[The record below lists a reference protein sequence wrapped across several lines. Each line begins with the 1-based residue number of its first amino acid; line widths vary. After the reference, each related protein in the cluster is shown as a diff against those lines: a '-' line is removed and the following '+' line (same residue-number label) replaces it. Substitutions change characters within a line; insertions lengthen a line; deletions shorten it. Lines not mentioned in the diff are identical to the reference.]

1 MIKSLDNPAKIYFD
15 FQKSEPLSHS
25 QPHNLKEAA
34 RGFEAIFISELLKV
48 MRKSIGKSNLLGQ
61 GLGGEIYTSMFD
73 ENLAK
78 VIASNGGLGLADI
91 IVRNLENMHQSKIP
105 DGPFKLQNYRKSP
118 AFNFNWDRKLIDII
132 AQKFDIEP
140 KLVKA
145 IIKVESNF
153 NAHAL
158 SNKGAAGL
166 MQLMPETAQAM
177 GIKNR
182 FDPAQNIYG
191 GVKYLKTLLQ
201 KFNGNLELALSAYNA
216 GPSTVEQYGGIPP
229 FPETQ
234 NYVKKVLKFYK
245 ESS

>member
-1 MIKSLDNPAKIYFD
+1 MIKALENHTNPFFKL
-15 FQKSEPLSHS
+15 QKSEPISHS
-25 QPHNLKEAA
+25 RPHNLKEAA
-34 RGFEAIFISELLKV
+34 QGFEALFISELLKV
-48 MRKSIGKSNLLGQ
+48 MRKSIGKSNLLGE
-61 GLGGEIYTSMFD
+61 GLSGEIYTSMFD
-73 ENLAK
+73 ESLAR

-91 IVRNLENMHQSKIP
+91 IVRNLERKHQTELP
-105 DGPFKLQNYRKSP
+105 EGPFKLQNYRKISS
-118 AFNFNWDRKLIDII
+118 FNFNWDRKLIDNI
-132 AQKFDIEP
+132 AQKFDIDP

-145 IIKVESNF
+145 LIKVESNF

-158 SNKGAAGL
+158 SKKGAAGL

-191 GVKYLKTLLQ
+191 GVKYLKSLLQ